1 MQIKKIW
8 QTIIFA
14 LLSTALYA
22 QTSNQAVLS
31 GIIRATATGNPIPGA
46 TIRIKNT
53 SAGAV
58 SDNNGKYTVKQLP
71 AGKHTVEV
79 SSIGYQAF
87 SQQVTLAAG
96 QSLTVNFQLEEPV
109 SGLQEVQVYGKTPAQ
124 VLKEQAFTVNA
135 IDTRQYANTT
145 ADLNQILSRS
155 TGVRVREQGGVG
167 SDFNFSI
174 NGLSGK
180 SVKYFIDGIPL
191 DVMGSAMS
199 LNNIPVNL
207 AKRVEVFKGVVP
219 VDFGSDALGGIVN
232 VVTNQNISKYLDASY
247 SYGSFNTHRASLSG
261 QLRGDSAG
269 SLIIK
274 ASAFYN
280 YSDNNYLMRGV
291 EVWDEKQYDYVKKD
305 LRRFHDQYKS
315 MMGQVEAGVVNKK
328 WADVLF
334 VGVSYSGYMQD
345 LQTGIDQQ
353 MVYGAV
359 TRKGDAASASVRYRK
374 NNLFTNGLHANFF
387 ASHSVDN
394 IDVTDTTFRQ
404 FGWDGTSK
412 PTSKPEMSNQ
422 RTINHII
429 RPRTFARLNLSYDLN
444 DHHSFNLNYTF
455 DNLQNKT
462 YNELIQ
468 PKDNNPSFLRK
479 HVAGL
484 AYQQTF
490 LNNRLVNTFFGKF
503 YGVGIE
509 QSRVL
514 QYDTDGTLIYERK
527 KDFLKYYGYGIAS
540 RYKILPDL
548 GIKASFEHSYRLQE
562 AEEMFGNGY
571 LTVPNLDLKPEGS
584 DNINIGIFYG
594 KRFGKHSLFTEASW
608 FYRDA
613 NDFIYY
619 VPASRR
625 YENKSSVKVD
635 GLEGEIRYQ
644 YADLLGASVNASY
657 QNSINTTKYSRP
669 GSTSP
674 EITYLNRVPN
684 QPWLFWNAD
693 FNIGKNDLLGKGSR
707 LQLNWYT
714 QYVHWFY
721 LSWKAFGNINS
732 NPVIPEQLVH
742 NAILTYSMKEG
753 KYNIG
758 VECRNLTNELAY
770 DNFRLQKPGRSFS
783 VKLRYFIQ

>member
-1 MQIKKIW
+1 MQIKNLW
-8 QTIIFA
+8 GTAFFF
-14 LLSTALYA
+14 LLSTAVYA
-22 QTSNQAVLS
+22 QEVNQTKIS
-31 GIIRATATGNPIPGA
+31 GKDSTKIT
-46 TIRIKNT
+46 
-53 SAGAV
+53 
-58 SDNNGKYTVKQLP
+58 
-71 AGKHTVEV
+71 
-79 SSIGYQAF
+79 
-87 SQQVTLAAG
+87 
-96 QSLTVNFQLEEPV
+96 
-109 SGLQEVQVYGKTPAQ
+109 GLQEVKVYGKTATQ

-145 ADLNQILSRS
+145 ADLNQILNRS
-155 TGVRVREQGGVG
+155 TGIRVREQGGVG

-180 SVKYFIDGIPL
+180 SVKYFLDGIPL
-191 DVMGSAMS
+191 EVMGSAMS

-219 VDFGSDALGGIVN
+219 VDFGADALGGIVN
-232 VVTNQNISKYLDASY
+232 IVTNQNIGKYLDASY

-261 QLRGDSAG
+261 QFRGDSAG

-291 EVWDEKQYDYVKKD
+291 EIWDEKQYDYVKKD
-305 LRRFHDQYKS
+305 FNRFHDQYKS
-315 MMGQVEAGVVNKK
+315 VMGQVEAGVVNKK

-334 VGVSYSGYMQD
+334 VGVSYSGYQQG
-345 LQTGIDQQ
+345 LQTGIEQQ
-353 MVYGAV
+353 MVYGDV
-359 TRKGDAASASVRYRK
+359 NRKGNAASASVRYRK
-374 NNLFTNGLHANFF
+374 NNLFTNGLHVSFF
-387 ASHSVDN
+387 GSRT
-394 IDVTDTTFRQ
+394 TDKVEVRDTSFYQ
-404 FGWDGTSK
+404 YAWDGSRR
-412 PTSKPEMSNQ
+412 PTSKAEMGNIKS
-422 RTINHII
+422 INHII
-429 RPRTFARLNLSYDLN
+429 RPRTFIRGNVSYEIN
-444 DHHSFNLNYTF
+444 DHHSLNLNYTF
-455 DNLQNKT
+455 DHLQNKT
-462 YNELIQ
+462 YNELIID
-468 PKDNNPSFLRK
+468 KDEIPSFLNK
-479 HVAGL
+479 QIAGL

-490 LNNRLVNTFFGKF
+490 FDNKLINTFFGKY

-514 QYDTDGTLIYERK
+514 QFDTDGTIIYNRK
-527 KDFLKYYGYGIAS
+527 KESLNYYGYGVAS
-540 RYKILPDL
+540 RYKILPEL
-548 GIKASFEHSYRLQE
+548 GVKASFEHSYRLQE

-571 LTVPNLDLKPEGS
+571 MTAPNLDLKPEGS

-594 KRFGKHSLFTEASW
+594 KHFGKHSFFTEASW
-608 FYRDA
+608 FYRNAD
-613 NDFIYY
+613 DFIYY
-619 VPASRR
+619 VPASKR
-625 YENKSSVKVD
+625 YENKASVKVD

-657 QNSINTTKYSRP
+657 QKSINTTKYSRP

-684 QPWLFWNAD
+684 QPWFFWNAD
-693 FNIGKNDLLGKGSR
+693 LTIGKNNLLGKGSR
-707 LQLNWYT
+707 LQFNWYT

-732 NPVIPEQLVH
+732 NPVIPEQLIH

-753 KYNIG
+753 KYNVG

-783 VKLRYFIQ
+783 IKLRYFIQ